1 MTRLLAFAALLSA
14 ASLAQAQRMPVTTAS
29 DAARVQY
36 TKGVHAI
43 AHADFAR
50 SRVHF
55 DAALAADPDFAMAH
69 MYRAVA
75 GSDGRAEHMRRATA
89 LGARVSEAERQQ
101 IEAYAANL
109 DGDYDREIEI
119 LTALA
124 ERYPSD
130 PLPMFV
136 AAFSEYGR
144 GDYAAAVAAARRAL
158 EADPSFAQAYN
169 AMGYAEMAAGDEEA
183 AERAFREQIR
193 LAPDEAN
200 PYDSYGELLM
210 GQGRL
215 DEAERQFEMAL
226 SRNPAFQI
234 SRDNLT
240 RVAVMRAYEAHQ
252 AAINS
257 QNPDTALETY
267 TAGVVMSPPD
277 GSQIVG
283 HDAVRG
289 LLEGYYAAGRIEVGG
304 ELQEVQPLGDDA
316 AYSRAALTVS
326 VDGTPVERGINSY
339 IWIKT
344 PAGWKVARDT
354 WTSAPVTASASN

>member
-1 MTRLLAFAALLSA
+1 MTRLLFLTALLVT
-14 ASLAQAQRMPVTTAS
+14 ASLAHAQRTPVTTAS

-36 TKGVHAI
+36 MKGVHAV

-89 LGARVSEAERQQ
+89 LGVRVSEAERQQ
-101 IEAYAANL
+101 IEAYAARLN
-109 DGDYDREIEI
+109 GDQDREIEI

-136 AAFSEYGR
+136 VAWSEFGREDYTAAI
-144 GDYAAAVAAARRAL
+144 AATRRSL

-210 GQGRL
+210 DQGRL
-215 DEAERQFEMAL
+215 DEAERQYEMAL
-226 SRNPAFQI
+226 ARDPAFQV

-240 RVAVMRAYEAHQ
+240 RIAVMRAYEAHH
-252 AAINS
+252 AGINS
-257 QNPDTALETY
+257 QDPDAALESY
-267 TAGVVMSPPD
+267 TGSVVMSPPD
-277 GSQIVG
+277 GSQLVG
-283 HDAVRG
+283 HDAVRE

-304 ELQEVQPLGDDA
+304 EMQEIQPLGDDS
-316 AYSRAALTVS
+316 AYSRAALTVR